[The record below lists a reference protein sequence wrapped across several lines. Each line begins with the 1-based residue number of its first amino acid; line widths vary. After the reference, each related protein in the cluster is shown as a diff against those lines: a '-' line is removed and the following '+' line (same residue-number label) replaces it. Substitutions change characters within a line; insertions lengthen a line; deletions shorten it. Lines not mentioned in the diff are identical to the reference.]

1 LLADTFD
8 GMLIPTT
15 PSSVLAASSSASSSL
30 ALLVCDRFL
39 LLLLVAPLPSDV
51 LLLLLVELPSSDVQS
66 CDETRGMRTC
76 AGSACRVASCT
87 TVLPPEARRRA
98 RCVGDACGDVRR
110 AKRGRR
116 APSDIAACKPS
127 VGDDATADSDGKVG
141 DEPAERSERVGDDSP
156 IVMLG
161 CDADLAT

>member
-1 LLADTFD
+1 MVAAPLLADTFD

-30 ALLVCDRFL
+30 ALLVRDRFL
-39 LLLLVAPLPSDV
+39 LLLAGPLPSDV

-98 RCVGDACGDVRR
+98 R
-110 AKRGRR
+110 
-116 APSDIAACKPS
+116 
-127 VGDDATADSDGKVG
+127 
-141 DEPAERSERVGDDSP
+141 
-156 IVMLG
+156 
-161 CDADLAT
+161 